1 MRDSV
6 NHGQGYGGIMDA
18 RFLEELLRKVVRE
31 ELAALGYG
39 TVAQANLPPVER
51 LSVAVVGIGGPFL
64 LSEREL
70 MQAESLLSE
79 EEGKILRQRVYAAR
93 AEQQGNRKFAARL
106 RRKADLMEQG
116 LRKAS

>member
-1 MRDSV
+1 VDTHV
-6 NHGQGYGGIMDA
+6 IEQ
-18 RFLEELLRKVVRE
+18 LLRKVVRE

-39 TVAQANLPPVER
+39 TVDSANLQPVER
-51 LSVAVVGIGGPFL
+51 LPVTVAGPGGPFL

-79 EEGKILRQRVYAAR
+79 AEGKILRQRVYAAR

-106 RRKADLMEQG
+106 RRKADLMEMQ
-116 LRKAS
+116 LRKVS